1 MEQIK
6 EGMDNSKSILVTYQK
21 RVIHCYDDKFRIF
34 YLMFDKLNL
43 SLNKHFLQWIIDKV
57 DDLVYKSS

>member
-57 DDLVYKSS
+57 DDLVYKLS

>member
-43 SLNKHFLQWIIDKV
+43 SLNKHFLQ
-57 DDLVYKSS
+57 

>member
-57 DDLVYKSS
+57 DDLGYKLS